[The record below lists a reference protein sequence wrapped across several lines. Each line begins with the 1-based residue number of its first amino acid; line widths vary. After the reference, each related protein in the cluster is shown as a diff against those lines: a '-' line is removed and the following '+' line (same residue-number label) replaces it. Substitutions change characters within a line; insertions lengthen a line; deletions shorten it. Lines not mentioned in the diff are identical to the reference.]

1 MWTLFTD
8 APYRSFMSV
17 PTPRPNLRRQQGE
30 RSRERLLDA
39 AMEVI
44 GERGYAAAG
53 VDEICR
59 RAGVVKSALYWHF
72 GSKETLLG
80 AVIERVA
87 ASWVEEIQKRVYLA
101 GDPLQRMDRFVEAL
115 KELAKEQTQ
124 LLRLLIDLLLEQRP
138 AGSKSRRALLRAV
151 ERVYGAIQK
160 GFADALGAELPEFDL
175 IATLSMAY
183 LHEAVVHLTV
193 APESVNLDR
202 IFGHLRQLILLDV
215 ERQLRAA
222 GLPPLVPPGSG
233 TDR

>member
-1 MWTLFTD
+1 MQAD
-8 APYRSFMSV
+8 DDPEADERGREAGARAGAPR
-17 PTPRPNLRRQQGE
+17 TQQGTQ
-30 RSRERLLDA
+30 SRERILQAALDL
-39 AMEVI
+39 I
-44 GERGYAAAG
+44 GERGYAATS
-53 VDEICR
+53 VDALCK
-59 RAGVVKSALYWHF
+59 RANIMKTALYWHF

-87 ASWVEEIQKRVYLA
+87 AAWVEQIQKRVYLA

-193 APESVNLDR
+193 APEQVDLDR
-202 IFGHLRQLILLDV
+202 MFGHLRQLLLLDV